1 MLSYVL
7 RRCFYAVFVLFGVAT
22 VVFFIT
28 RLTGDP
34 LSIMLP
40 PDATPEQEQVLR
52 RALGMDRSL
61 IEQYGVYLINLL
73 QLDLGV
79 SLRYDEPTFRLIL
92 ERMPATIQLAGAAMI
107 FSLIV
112 AIPADIIAAIKRGS
126 LIEKAIMS
134 FVVLVQSVP
143 VFWVGMVMVL
153 LFAVNLK
160 LFPTGGI
167 GGFNH
172 LLLPAV
178 ALGTHL
184 LALVTRL
191 LRSSLI
197 DALSSDYVRTARSKG
212 LPSRVVI
219 AKHAFR
225 NCLLPIVTIVGL
237 EIGALLGGS
246 VVTETVFAWP
256 GVGQLLIQ
264 SIYNRDYPLV
274 QGAII
279 ILAGIFVLVNLLVDI
294 CYVFIDPRIQ
304 YK

>member
-1 MLSYVL
+1 
-7 RRCFYAVFVLFGVAT
+7 
-22 VVFFIT
+22 
-28 RLTGDP
+28 
-34 LSIMLP
+34 MLP